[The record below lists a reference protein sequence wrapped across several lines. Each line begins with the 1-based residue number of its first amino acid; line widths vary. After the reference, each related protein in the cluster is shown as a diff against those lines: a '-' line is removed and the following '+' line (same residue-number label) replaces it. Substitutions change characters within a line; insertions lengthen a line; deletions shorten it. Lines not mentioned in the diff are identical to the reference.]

1 MILNKELMIVCGIDM
16 KSPDLGNINP
26 NATDDE
32 QTANTTKKNAGVKGK
47 DNLMIAYEREG
58 QSRSEARFQILEL
71 KFNIGTLFLFY
82 Q

>member
-1 MILNKELMIVCGIDM
+1 MIVCGIDM

-58 QSRSEARFQILEL
+58 HVKDRKKANSQEAKQDFRS
-71 KFNIGTLFLFY
+71 
-82 Q
+82 